1 MSRAARILVL
11 LLSSLGRASAQDTP
25 LALTGTLVTP
35 NGIVQNGVVLIQAGR
50 IVAAGAQVSLP
61 PGTRTIDTHDVIAPG
76 LIDLHNHLTWNVFPR
91 WKPIQEFGNRY
102 DWQQKPI
109 YKLLMDAP
117 HGALVDEG
125 LECQME
131 RYAEVKAIT
140 EGETS
145 VVGGM
150 YTSCDQ
156 GLARNLDYDP
166 ELSSGLGTI
175 LYNVFPLSITESELA
190 AANAVLSANPR
201 GSLLI
206 HLAEGAPKN
215 AAASEEFYTL
225 QGRGLLKPGVSLIH
239 ATALAPQNFAAMA
252 KAGVGLIWSPRSNIE
267 LYGDTTNVA
276 AAKAANVV
284 MALAPDWSPTGSV
297 GLLGELNYAS
307 VWNQTQPASIFS
319 DRELVSMATAN
330 PAMLAGLQDKIGSL
344 APNHVADLLVIHDTG
359 KGKGKNAYWTLTHAT
374 PEDVDLV
381 MVGGLATY
389 GDPQLMRQLSK
400 GQDETLHICGAEKT
414 ISFASET
421 QPRGNFVAMET
432 KLDHALREQG
442 RRLAPLAECGQ

>member
-1 MSRAARILVL
+1 MSRAWILFVL
-11 LLSSLGRASAQDTP
+11 SFPFGTLSAQTTP
-25 LALTGTLVTP
+25 LALTGTLITP
-35 NGIVQNGVVLIQAGR
+35 DGIVQNGTVLIQNGK
-50 IVAAGAQVSLP
+50 ITAAGAQVSLP
-61 PGTRTIDTHDVIAPG
+61 AGTKTVETHGVISPG

-91 WKPIQEFGNRY
+91 WKPITEFGNRY
-102 DWQQKPI
+102 DWEQKPI

-117 HGALVDEG
+117 HEALVQQG

-145 VVGGM
+145 VVGGT
-150 YTSCDQ
+150 YTPCDQ

-166 ELSSGLGTI
+166 QLGTGLGTI
-175 LYNVFPLSITESELA
+175 LYYIFPLSISESELA
-190 AANAVLSANPR
+190 AANAALSAKPR

-215 AAASEEFYTL
+215 ASAAEELYTL
-225 QGRGLLKPGVSLIH
+225 QGRGLFKPGVSLIH
-239 ATALAPQNFAAMA
+239 ATALTPANFAAMA

-276 AAKAANVV
+276 AAKSANVV
-284 MALAPDWSPTGSV
+284 MAIAPDWSPTGSV
-297 GLLGELNYAS
+297 GSLGELNYAS
-307 VWNQTQPASIFS
+307 VWNQSQPSSIFTEA
-319 DRELVSMATAN
+319 ELVAMATAN
-330 PAMLAGLQDKIGSL
+330 PATLVGLQDQIGSL
-344 APNHVADLLVIHDTG
+344 APNHVADLLIIRDTG
-359 KGKGKNAYWTLTHAT
+359 KETGKDAYWSLTHAT

-381 MVGGLATY
+381 MIGGAATY
-389 GDPQLMRQLSK
+389 GDPQLMRQLSN
-400 GQDETLHICGAEKT
+400 GQTETLHICGAEKT

-421 QPRGNFVAMET
+421 NPPGTFAATQS
-432 KLDHALREQG
+432 KLDHALRQQG